1 MYTVGQSISRCPLLV
16 SGAVLLFHILL
27 PVVQLAFH
35 RVPLHHSPGSG
46 QEVTRFQSSNGRHH
60 NNKSSIHCHLAFVA
74 VLHGILQKIIVE
86 FRKKRKLVSLVC
98 EDVQLEIHEMFLDRV
113 HPGNF
118 IQRDQPR
125 VCVLEL
131 LQKLLIFHGAVSR
144 GAAGRQI
151 CLQLFLV
158 GSIFVVADR
167 FQNSIVCQQQFG
179 SKSIGAPFCL

>member
-1 MYTVGQSISRCPLLV
+1 MIN
-16 SGAVLLFHILL
+16 
-27 PVVQLAFH
+27 
-35 RVPLHHSPGSG
+35 HS
-46 QEVTRFQSSNGRHH
+46 
-60 NNKSSIHCHLAFVA
+60 L

-98 EDVQLEIHEMFLDRV
+98 EDVQLEIHEMFLNRV

-144 GAAGRQI
+144 GASGRQI

-158 GSIFVVADR
+158 GSIFVVANR
-167 FQNSIVCQQQFG
+167 FQNIKCQDQMRKKGVRTFFWTNYPLM
-179 SKSIGAPFCL
+179 SATDYVAISPSFIRY